1 MKSEVRQMQANLRE
15 ISIKR
20 VDSRKFLEIDG
31 QSIEIE
37 DYKIVSSG
45 DGDTELT
52 IFLKSK
58 PTIFELSTNL
68 KV

>member
-1 MKSEVRQMQANLRE
+1 MQANLRE

-52 IFLKSK
+52 IILKSK

>member
-1 MKSEVRQMQANLRE
+1 MQANLRE

-52 IFLKSK
+52 IILKSK
-58 PTIFELSTNL
+58 PNIFELSTNL